1 MPHRARGFTLIELL
15 VVIAI
20 IALLIGILL
29 PALGKARA
37 AAQAAVCLSSNRQMG
52 LALTG
57 YANDYRSWFPFVPLK
72 ENGDYW
78 NWYFHGRNNNRL
90 DRILDGEY
98 TVGGLAGLFS
108 LNQLGEASAPGQGD
122 HGYVGTDGTEESQV
136 YPDGERTPLMRGYL
150 DGFGV
155 LTCASDRE
163 DNWYGMPFQARRAYN
178 SFRSIKRPTEPA
190 AERDIVSYNI
200 SYLYIAGLKSE
211 EEIIVRPAPIW
222 GDETNG
228 NDISTDAWY
237 NFGNSAEQAGTI
249 PGHYAPAD
257 NHGERGGNFLFTDGH
272 AAFLDGD
279 IQETFFDSANTSD
292 QSINIIDGTRSK
304 RVQTID

>member
-1 MPHRARGFTLIELL
+1 MAKTRRPAFTLIELL

-37 AAQAAVCLSSNRQMG
+37 AAQTAACLSNNRQMG

-57 YANDYRSWFPFVPLK
+57 YANDERGWYPIVPLR
-72 ENGDYW
+72 EGGAYW
-78 NWYFHGRNNNRL
+78 NAYYTGNQRSRY
-90 DRILDGEY
+90 LDGQY

-108 LNQLGEASAPGQGD
+108 LNQLGDATGPGQGD
-122 HGYVGTDGTEESQV
+122 HGFIGSDGTEDTQY
-136 YPDGERTPLMRGYL
+136 YPDFNKEPLLRAYL

-155 LTCASDRE
+155 LTCAADKE
-163 DNWYGMPFQARRAYN
+163 DLWYGMPAKPGRAY
-178 SFRSIKRPTEPA
+178 SSYRSIKKPQEPGS
-190 AERDIVSYNI
+190 ERDVVSYNI

-237 NFGNSAEQAGTI
+237 YYGNSAEQAETE
-249 PGHYAPAD
+249 PGYYGPRD
-257 NHGERGGNFLFTDGH
+257 NHGKAGANFLFTDGH
-272 AAFLDGD
+272 AAFLSGN
-279 IQETFFDSANTSD
+279 IHETFFDDANTSD
-292 QSINIIDGTRSK
+292 QSINIIDGTRSR

>member
-37 AAQAAVCLSSNRQMG
+37 AAQAAVCLSGNRQMG
-52 LALTG
+52 LAFNG
-57 YANDYRSWFPFVPLK
+57 YANDSRGWYPIVPLR
-72 ENGDYW
+72 EGSSFW
-78 NWYFHGRNNNRL
+78 NAYYTGSPKNRY
-90 DRILDGEY
+90 LDGQY

-108 LNQLGEASAPGQGD
+108 LNQLGEADQPGQGD
-122 HGYVGTDGTEESQV
+122 HGYVGSDGSEDTQF
-136 YPDGERTPLMRGYL
+136 YPDGNKTPLMRAYL

-155 LTCASDRE
+155 LACAADRE
-163 DNWYGMPFQARRAYN
+163 DNWYGMPFKPGRVYSSYQ
-178 SFRSIKRPTEPA
+178 SIKKPTEPA
-190 AERDIVSYNI
+190 SERDVVSYNI

-211 EEIIVRPAPIW
+211 EEVIVRPAPIW

-237 NFGNSAEQAGTI
+237 NFGNSAQQAKTE
-249 PGHYAPAD
+249 PGYYGPAD
-257 NHGERGGNFLFTDGH
+257 NHGERGANFLFTDGH
-272 AAFLDGD
+272 AEFLTGN
-279 IQETFFDSANTSD
+279 IHETFFDDANTSD
-292 QSINIIDGTRSK
+292 QSINIIDHNRSK